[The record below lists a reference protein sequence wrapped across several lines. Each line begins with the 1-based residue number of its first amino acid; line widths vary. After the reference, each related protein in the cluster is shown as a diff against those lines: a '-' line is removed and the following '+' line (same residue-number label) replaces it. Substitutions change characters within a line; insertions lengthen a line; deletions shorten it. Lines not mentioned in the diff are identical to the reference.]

1 MASCASG
8 RSVRAHCAPLS
19 HTGKGLLLLR
29 LPGGV
34 GCEIVVVLTSEFGT
48 KSQVG
53 LFARYG
59 AGSQGNG

>member
-8 RSVRAHCAPLS
+8 RSVRAHCVPLS
-19 HTGKGLLLLR
+19 HTGKGLLPLASS
-29 LPGGV
+29 GV